1 LSILENSSQCEH
13 LELGIGRRSSTTW
26 SAKGKRKQKMLE
38 SELNNRLRKI
48 KNYAGSFARNELK
61 KIEIKI
67 FPFFMVINLDKRE
80 SKGTHWIALAI
91 YQNDIFICDSLG
103 GINPSR
109 ALPIELIDFLD
120 IIAHT
125 RNLNMTTQLQ
135 SIDSE
140 LCGKYCVLFIKQMS
154 KNNSF
159 CQFLLLFTADKIR
172 NDSLVSFLC

>member
-1 LSILENSSQCEH
+1 
-13 LELGIGRRSSTTW
+13 
-26 SAKGKRKQKMLE
+26 MLE

-61 KIEIKI
+61 GIEIKI

-80 SKGTHWIALAI
+80 SKGTHWIAVAI

-103 GINPSR
+103 GINPSQ

-125 RNLNMTTQLQ
+125 RDLNMTLQLQ

-140 LCGKYCVLFIKQMS
+140 ICGEYCVLFIKQMS
-154 KNNSF
+154 IYHSF
-159 CQFLLLFTADKIR
+159 CQFLLLFTTNKNQ
-172 NDSLVSFLC
+172 NDLLVSFLS